1 MIQNAGDQTLSIICN
16 GNINNRRFFKIFDT
30 MANKSWLITGEIFL
44 LFDYVHLIKNIRINW
59 LTEESSELNFHQK
72 FHR

>member
-1 MIQNAGDQTLSIICN
+1 
-16 GNINNRRFFKIFDT
+16 